1 MSFTS
6 LLISNA
12 TIWNVAQSTALGIS
26 ESTSFS
32 AYVDCRI
39 NVRRGGRF
47 PQGEGRID
55 EEEANI
61 GSHVIFLES
70 DVSIDTEKQ
79 LVSNGIIY
87 HAKNVRE
94 IYGRKS
100 LHHYEVDVD
109 AIE

>member
-1 MSFTS
+1 MSFKE
-6 LLISNA
+6 LLISDA
-12 TIWNVAQSTALGIS
+12 TIWNVTQSTSFGIS
-26 ESTSFS
+26 ESTTFS
-32 AYVDCRI
+32 AQVDCRI

-47 PQGEGRID
+47 PQGEGFID

-70 DVSIDTEKQ
+70 DVNISTTKQ

-87 HAKNVRE
+87 HVKNVRE
-94 IYGRKS
+94 IFGRKS
-100 LHHYEVDVD
+100 KHHLEVDAD